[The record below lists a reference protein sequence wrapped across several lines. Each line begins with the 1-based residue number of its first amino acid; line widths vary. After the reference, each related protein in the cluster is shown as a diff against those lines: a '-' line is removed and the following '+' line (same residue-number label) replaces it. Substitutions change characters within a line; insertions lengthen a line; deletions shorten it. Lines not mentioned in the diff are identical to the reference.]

1 MNVQRIPE
9 RLQKRANRLW
19 IWAVITQPVFSLAF
33 WHHQPWWA
41 LNILFVFA
49 GVTQLIAL
57 QYQHGL
63 KGMLAGYLLLALM
76 IWPLQPASYGLAGI
90 TLAISMA
97 TVSGNE
103 NPKCSVGGH
112 HCRAVTD
119 LFKRVI
125 ASPGYA
131 RRNIITGHAAYSGIP
146 LAVVSFCRQI
156 CPEGRRRFMPRN
168 FFYYAYAGHLGII
181 GLVQSTFG

>member
-1 MNVQRIPE
+1 MGDERTAHPE

-49 GVTQLIAL
+49 GVTQLPL
-57 QYQHGL
+57 QYRHGR

-76 IWPLQPASYGLAGI
+76 ICHTGAGKLRAGRNNAGHQYGNGFWQRYTRSAAAG
-90 TLAISMA
+90 S
-97 TVSGNE
+97 
-103 NPKCSVGGH
+103 H

-146 LAVVSFCRQI
+146 PGSGFLLQANLS
-156 CPEGRRRFMPRN
+156 GRPPAFH
-168 FFYYAYAGHLGII
+168 AA
-181 GLVQSTFG
+181 